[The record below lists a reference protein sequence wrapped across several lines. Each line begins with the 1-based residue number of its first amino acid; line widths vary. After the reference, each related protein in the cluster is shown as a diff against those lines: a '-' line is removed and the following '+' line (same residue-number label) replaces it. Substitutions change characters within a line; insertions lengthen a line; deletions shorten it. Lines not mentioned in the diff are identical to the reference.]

1 MAKAKGSKGSKASSK
16 PAAKKP
22 AAKKPAAKKSAPARK
37 SAKKAA
43 PAKKPAAKKRAAAR
57 KAAPARIKGV
67 PAGFHTLTANL
78 VYKDAAAA
86 IPWYGE
92 AFGAT
97 ELSRMSSPD
106 GKSIWHAEIKIGD
119 SVLYL
124 SDESPMGST
133 VAPSGPKTS
142 TAAMQIFV
150 PDADALTARAIAA
163 GAKVLMPIGDMF
175 WGDRMGV
182 VEDPFGH
189 SWMISTRTKEMTQ
202 DEQRAAA
209 IAFVQSMSA
218 GQS

>member
-1 MAKAKGSKGSKASSK
+1 MATSKKSAAAKK
-16 PAAKKP
+16 PAAKKS
-22 AAKKPAAKKSAPARK
+22 AAKKPAAKKSAPAK
-37 SAKKAA
+37 KAAAKKAA
-43 PAKKPAAKKRAAAR
+43 PAKKRAAAR
-57 KAAPARIKGV
+57 KAAPAPVKGV

-86 IPWYGE
+86 IPWYGQ

-133 VAPSGPKTS
+133 IAPHGPKTS
-142 TAAMQIFV
+142 TAAMQIYV

-163 GAKVLMPIGDMF
+163 GAKVLMPLGDMF
-175 WGDRMGV
+175 WGDRMAV

-209 IAFVQSMSA
+209 LAFVQSMGASQA
-218 GQS
+218 

>member
-1 MAKAKGSKGSKASSK
+1 MATSKKSA
-16 PAAKKP
+16 AAKKL
-22 AAKKPAAKKSAPARK
+22 AAKKSAPAKKAPARK
-37 SAKKAA
+37 AATKKAA
-43 PAKKPAAKKRAAAR
+43 PAKKAPAR
-57 KAAPARIKGV
+57 KAAPARKRAAAKKAAPARTKGV

-86 IPWYGE
+86 IPWYGQ

-133 VAPSGPKTS
+133 IAPHGPKTS
-142 TAAMQIFV
+142 TAAMQIYV

-163 GAKVLMPIGDMF
+163 GAKVLMPLADMF
-175 WGDRMGV
+175 WGDRMAV

-218 GQS
+218 GQA

>member
-1 MAKAKGSKGSKASSK
+1 MATSKKSA
-16 PAAKKP
+16 
-22 AAKKPAAKKSAPARK
+22 AAKKPAAKKSAPAK
-37 SAKKAA
+37 KAATKKAA
-43 PAKKPAAKKRAAAR
+43 PAKKAAAK
-57 KAAPARIKGV
+57 KAAPARKRAAAKKAAPARTRGV

-86 IPWYGE
+86 IPWYGQ

-142 TAAMQIFV
+142 TAAMQIYV

-163 GAKVLMPIGDMF
+163 GAKVLMPLGDMF

-218 GQS
+218 GQA